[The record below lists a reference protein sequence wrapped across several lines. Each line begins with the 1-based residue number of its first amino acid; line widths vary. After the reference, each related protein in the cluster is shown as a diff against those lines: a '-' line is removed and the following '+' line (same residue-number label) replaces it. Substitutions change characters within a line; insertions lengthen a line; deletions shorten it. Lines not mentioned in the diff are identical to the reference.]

1 MKFDNKSV
9 MPRYTFIAVCMTLL
23 GIAIVVKAFYLMTV
37 KHDYWMKVAD
47 RQKKDSVMVKPTRG
61 NILSADGQ
69 LMASSLPMYKIYM
82 DFQAGGLK
90 KDTLWNDSVDII
102 CEGLH
107 RIFPEKTVAAF
118 KSDLEEG
125 HRKMSRHW
133 PVWNRRIDF
142 NTYCMVREL
151 PIFNL
156 SSNRGGFHA
165 EPLASR
171 SFPCGSLA
179 QRTIGR
185 MYGDKDEPYCGI
197 ELSYDSVLRGT
208 DGMIH
213 RTKVMN
219 KYLSITDTPPIDGN
233 DVVTTIDVSMQDLAE
248 RALLEELKLPE
259 VNGEMGVVILMEVK
273 TGDVKAIVNM
283 SRVYDSNGAPYYLE
297 TVNNAV
303 SYRCEPG
310 SVFKV
315 ASILAA
321 IDDGVLQQD
330 TSEIIHTGGGVMNMH
345 GRDMKDHNWRTQGG
359 YQDINVARSL
369 EVSSNIG
376 VSWIVD
382 KYYRSNPEKFV
393 KTLDRIGIRE
403 DLKLPIVGYQP
414 PIIRMPHK
422 NSRGKYDN
430 WSSTAL
436 PWMSIGYETQIA
448 PINTVAFYNA
458 IANDGK
464 MMRPRF
470 VKAIQKDGE
479 IIQEFPTEVIK
490 EHIAKP
496 ASIKKM
502 QTILHHVVSQ
512 GLGKKAGSDKFSVSG
527 KTGTAQVA
535 GVGGYKTGAG
545 YWLSFAG
552 YFPSEAPEYSMI
564 VCIKKY
570 GLPASG
576 GGMSGVVFR
585 HIAEGVMAKKI
596 KRGVNDAVDS
606 TSVVI
611 PEVKNGNLLA
621 ADYVLSHLG
630 VKTNNTW
637 DGNWANGNP
646 VWGVAQHTEK
656 KVDLIKQQPYGNSTM
671 PDVTG
676 MGARDAVYL
685 LEKRGMKVKIEGRGK
700 VQSQSIEPGRKIQRR
715 QLCVLRMG

>member
-1 MKFDNKSV
+1 
-9 MPRYTFIAVCMTLL
+9 MPRYTFIAVCMTVL
-23 GIAIVVKAFYLMTV
+23 GIAIVGKAFYLMTV

-47 RQKKDSVMVKPTRG
+47 RQKKDSVVVKPLRG
-61 NILSADGQ
+61 NILSSDGQ
-69 LMASSLPMYKIYM
+69 LMASSLPMYKIFM
-82 DFQAGGLK
+82 DFQAGGLD
-90 KDTLWNDSVDII
+90 KDTLWMNSVDEI
-102 CEGLH
+102 CEGLN
-107 RIFPEKTVAAF
+107 RIFPEKSVSEF
-118 KSDLEEG
+118 KRDLEEG

-142 NTYCMVREL
+142 NTFCMVKEL
-151 PIFNL
+151 PVFNL
-156 SSNRGGFHA
+156 SPNRGGFHT
-165 EPLASR
+165 EELASR

-179 QRTIGR
+179 QRTVGR

-197 ELSYDSVLRGT
+197 ELSYDSILRGT

-219 KYLSITDTPPIDGN
+219 KYLSITDTPPTDGN
-233 DVVTTIDVSMQDLAE
+233 DVVTTIDVTMQDLAE
-248 RALLEELKLPE
+248 RALLEMLKSKE
-259 VNGEMGVVILMEVK
+259 VKGEMGVVILMEVK
-273 TGDVKAIVNM
+273 TGDIKAIVNM
-283 SRVYDSNGAPYYLE
+283 SRIYDSNGEPYYME
-297 TVNNAV
+297 TLNNAV

-321 IDDGVLQQD
+321 IDDGVLKQD
-330 TSEIIHTGGGVMNMH
+330 TSEIIHTGGGVLNMH

-359 YQDINVARSL
+359 FQDINIARSL

-376 VSWIVD
+376 VSWIID

-393 KTLDRIGIRE
+393 QTLDRIGIRE
-403 DLKLPIVGYQP
+403 DLHLPIVGYVP

-422 NSRGKYDN
+422 NSRGNYDN

-470 VKAIQKDGE
+470 VKAVQKDGE
-479 IIQEFPTEVIK
+479 IIQEFPPEVIK
-490 EHIAKP
+490 ERIAKP

-502 QTILHHVVSQ
+502 QTILRHVVSQ
-512 GLGKKAGSDKFSVSG
+512 GLGKKAGSDKFEVSG
-527 KTGTAQVA
+527 KTGTAQVSQ
-535 GVGGYKTGAG
+535 GSKGYTTGTVG

-552 YFPSEAPEYSMI
+552 YFPSNAPEYSMI
-564 VCIKKY
+564 VCIKKS

-596 KRGVNDAVDS
+596 KRGVDDAADS
-606 TSVVI
+606 ASVVI
-611 PEVKNGNLLA
+611 PDVKHGNLLA
-621 ADYVLSHLG
+621 ADYVLNHLG
-630 VKTNNTW
+630 VTTNNTW
-637 DGNWANGNP
+637 DGNWTNGNP
-646 VWGVAQHTEK
+646 IWGTARRAEK
-656 KVDLIKQQPYGNSTM
+656 SVELSKQQPYGKSTM
-671 PDVTG
+671 PDVVG
-676 MGARDAVYL
+676 MGARDAVYM
-685 LEKRGMKVKIEGRGK
+685 LESRGMRVKIEGRGK
-700 VQSQSIEPGRKIQRR
+700 VQSQSVLPGRKIQRK